1 MLKIK
6 SWRWKN
12 HGLLL
17 LALVFLMFLTG
28 SAYYWTRENVDQLAK
43 WRNSRLSPVIMI
55 PGSSAT
61 ENRFDSL
68 VAKLNETAPVQHS
81 LLKVKVYN
89 SGQIIYSGHIRA
101 RDDEPIIVVGFQN
114 NQDGYDNIK
123 LQAKMFDKVFAQLQ
137 ARYNF
142 NNFKAFGH
150 SNGGLIYTTF
160 LEKYYDQYDVTM
172 KRLMTIGS
180 PYNFN
185 EATLN
190 HKTQM
195 LADFIDQR
203 KKLPTDLTVYSIAG
217 TENYDSDGLVPLGSV
232 EAGKYIYQEQVK
244 HYTEITVT
252 GGDAQHSDLPD
263 NQQIVQLIQTDLL
276 EKVDR
281 NQSSGK
287 VNATP

>member
-142 NNFKAFGH
+142 NNFKAFGY
-150 SNGGLIYTTF
+150 SNGGLIYTAF

-276 EKVDR
+276 EKIDR

>member
-123 LQAKMFDKVFAQLQ
+123 SQAKMFDKVFAQLQ

-276 EKVDR
+276 EKIDR

>member
-1 MLKIK
+1 MSKIK

-101 RDDEPIIVVGFQN
+101 RDNEPIIVVGFQN

-123 LQAKMFDKVFAQLQ
+123 SQAKMFDKVFAQLQ

>member
-276 EKVDR
+276 EKIDR